1 MANIENIYAGDGV
14 TVLFSFTF
22 PYIDETDVKVSL
34 DGVDTTAYSL
44 ANATTVELNSPPNL
58 GVVVRVYRSTAAETA
73 RATFYPGSAIKAGDL
88 NDNFEQVLY
97 VAQESVFLVDEAEAA
112 AEAAAAAVDVVH
124 TAADAA
130 LAAANEAVI
139 TADEALYQADAA
151 TLNAA
156 AAVDSAAAAE
166 LLAGDA
172 LDAAATAEAAATA
185 AVASIS
191 AVVSYT
197 PVANV
202 AAIPGSPANN
212 TRIEV
217 ADSTGIQ
224 SFSPLAGRPVGFT
237 GESGLAVRLVYTTS
251 GATWNW
257 VSYYPSDP
265 ESRYISSADTATESL
280 AGIVELATAAE
291 TTTGTDNTRAVHPAG
306 LKVELDKKA
315 PLASPT
321 LTGTPAAPTA
331 SPGTNTTQI
340 ATTEFVSTAVANVPT
355 SSETVSGLVELAT
368 AAETTTGTSTTLA
381 VHPAGLKVELDK
393 KAPSTSPTLTG
404 TPTAPTASVGTNTTQ
419 IATTAF
425 VNAEIAN
432 DVPSASETVAGRV
445 ELATAAE
452 TTTGTDNTR
461 AVHPAGLKVE
471 LDKKANLASPAL
483 TGTPTAPTAAN
494 GTNTTQIATTAF
506 VLANAG
512 SGFTQSSNS
521 GSHGTTGNVVT
532 VSAGA
537 KQIDIYYVSSSATS
551 SVNLRLGT
559 GGALVS
565 SAVYA
570 YTYSKIKSS
579 SSPAASLTHDGAQ
592 SLIALGG
599 ESTTLEISL
608 HLFND
613 SGTHWT
619 VTGTARNSNGV
630 TAANVFVASILG
642 DADIGGEL
650 DRVAIGTFNSNFVTS
665 TMYVLYA

>member
-1 MANIENIYAGDGV
+1 MANIENIYTGDGA

-22 PYIDETDVKVSL
+22 PYIGETDVKVSL

-130 LAAANEAVI
+130 LAAANEAI
-139 TADEALYQADAA
+139 LTAEEALYQADAA

-404 TPTAPTASVGTNTTQ
+404 TPTAPTA
-419 IATTAF
+419 
-425 VNAEIAN
+425 
-432 DVPSASETVAGRV
+432 
-445 ELATAAE
+445 
-452 TTTGTDNTR
+452 
-461 AVHPAGLKVE
+461 
-471 LDKKANLASPAL
+471 
-483 TGTPTAPTAAN
+483 AN

-506 VLANAG
+506 VMA
-512 SGFTQSSNS
+512 NS
-521 GSHGTTGNVVT
+521 GSFTQVTSTGTHNTSGNVVT
-532 VSAGA
+532 IPSGVR
-537 KQIDIYYVSSSATS
+537 QIDVYYQNSGSNYTVHFR
-551 SVNLRLGT
+551 VGT
-559 GGALVS
+559 GGALVLS
-565 SAVYA
+565 GSKYS
-570 YTYSKIKSS
+570 YTYSKIINTTTPVASVTHD
-579 SSPAASLTHDGAQ
+579 AASNWLT
-592 SLIALGG
+592 LCG
-599 ESTTLEISL
+599 ETQLVRASIRLY
-608 HLFND
+608 ND
-613 SGTHWT
+613 YGTHWT
-619 VTGTARNSNGV
+619 ITGTSRNANGV
-630 TAANVFVASILG
+630 AASNVFLCTLLG
-642 DADIGGEL
+642 DVDIGGEL
-650 DRVAIGTFNSNFVTS
+650 DRVAIGTFSGGSSVTS
-665 TMYVLYA
+665 SMYVLYK